1 MKQYVVD
8 AFADRVFEGN
18 PAAVC
23 VMDRWLS
30 DGTMR
35 NIAVENNLSESAF
48 VVPESGGYHLRWFTP
63 GGEIDLCGHATL
75 ASAFV
80 LMNFVDRG
88 RESVIFDTLSGKLT
102 VNYQDRKSVV

>member
-8 AFADRVFEGN
+8 AFSDRVFGGN

-23 VMDRWLS
+23 VMDRWLP

-48 VVPESGGYHLRWFTP
+48 AVPEEGGYRLRWFTP
-63 GGEIDLCGHATL
+63 SGEINLCGHATL

-80 LMNFVDRG
+80 LMNFVKAPKIG
-88 RESVIFDTLSGKLT
+88 RASCRERV
-102 VNYQDRKSVV
+102 